1 APSYSMRRGRLMG
14 AIVPRDFGIAR
25 PDPLSYP
32 DPLSDGSA
40 TAGRIRNLL
49 SDHPGLKVYACGNTI
64 ARLQRRGEQVELLEG
79 TRRASSAVDL
89 IVDRLQDGWRYIKA

>member
-1 APSYSMRRGRLMG
+1 M
-14 AIVPRDFGIAR
+14 PRDFGIAR
-25 PDPLSYP
+25 PDPLFDPLSYP

-79 TRRASSAVDL
+79 TRRASSAVDH